1 MNHPIR
7 YINVFFE
14 CPKKP
19 FGYGVS
25 AHRLITA
32 ACELVGIKD
41 IRVTIEG
48 KYQKYVVQDI
58 TAINSETTKFFHI
71 FLFFNV
77 VI

>member
-7 YINVFFE
+7 HINVFFE

-48 KYQKYVVQDI
+48 KYVVHDI
-58 TAINSETTKFFHI
+58 PATNSELPICFVY
-71 FLFFNV
+71 L
-77 VI
+77 

>member
-7 YINVFFE
+7 HINVFFE
-14 CPKKP
+14 CPQKP

-48 KYQKYVVQDI
+48 KYLVQLI
-58 TAINSETTKFFHI
+58 E
-71 FLFFNV
+71 
-77 VI
+77 

>member
-1 MNHPIR
+1 MTYQRI
-7 YINVFFE
+7 FLMSQ
-14 CPKKP
+14 KP

-48 KYQKYVVQDI
+48 KV
-58 TAINSETTKFFHI
+58 HI
-71 FLFFNV
+71 F
-77 VI
+77 